1 MATTIQVPTL
11 RLNSMS
17 LAPPFARDD
26 WADALSRLPEAAA
39 APWAQMSTE
48 REQRTATTDMTFPEW
63 SLSLIGQMHEAGVP
77 IGAGTDT
84 PIGFAVPGYSL
95 HNELE
100 MLVRAGLSP
109 IEALR
114 SATLRPAE
122 FFGLENEMG
131 TVDVGRLADL
141 VLLNANP
148 LDDIHNTRTVHAVV
162 TKGQLLTSEALAALI
177 R

>member
-1 MATTIQVPTL
+1 
-11 RLNSMS
+11 
-17 LAPPFARDD
+17 
-26 WADALSRLPEAAA
+26 
-39 APWAQMSTE
+39 
-48 REQRTATTDMTFPEW
+48 
-63 SLSLIGQMHEAGVP
+63 
-77 IGAGTDT
+77 
-84 PIGFAVPGYSL
+84 
-95 HNELE
+95 

-148 LDDIHNTRTVHAVV
+148 LEDIHNTRTVHAVV